1 VQLSPSPQQTQR
13 TSSDI
18 LEIIVALT
26 RSSDEN
32 AILTILGNAIRH
44 QAPDALTLSDIS
56 ISDHVG
62 DLKVKLAALLELA
75 PTNRIDIVT
84 SVPSAGVSIDASWM
98 MDANQAVFM
107 EDIASVPEQQA
118 LLDAILPIQGIHTVI
133 LIPLHT
139 ESHWQSIIAIA
150 WLNRHTLTGEDK
162 AFYNAL
168 LYPLAPV
175 IAHQRAYHAAETAR
189 RVSEQ
194 RVVELETVVKVSA
207 SIAQILNLDELL
219 QKVCDLFKTNFN
231 LYHVNIYLL
240 NETGRDMVLAAGAGD
255 IGRLMKMRRYSI
267 AMSHKRS
274 LVALVA
280 QSREVTIVDD
290 VTKSSD
296 FLPNP
301 YLPQTRSE
309 MVVPIIMGSTLIGTL
324 AIQAREVKR
333 FGEKDRQVASALS
346 NQIAVAVQNARLFT
360 EQERIVEELRALDKL
375 KSQFMANMSH
385 ELRTPLNSI
394 LNFTEF
400 VATGVFGPINAKQ
413 IEALNKSI
421 ASGEHLLS
429 LINEILDLTKIE
441 SGMMELFIE
450 DVDLT
455 ILVQE
460 LANLVEGLPRSQ
472 VIPFICEIQ
481 STLPIITGDRRR
493 IQQILLN
500 LVSNGI
506 KFTNEGSV
514 TLSMNHEDH
523 MVHFMVRDTGPG
535 IALEDQEIIFQ
546 SFRQTKQGLQR
557 GSGTGLGLPISK
569 RLAEVH
575 GGKLWL
581 ESQLGAGSTFH
592 IMLPVE
598 CQVAPAAQSP
608 S

>member
-1 VQLSPSPQQTQR
+1 VQLSTSPQQTHR

-18 LEIIVALT
+18 LEIIVSLS
-26 RSSDEN
+26 RSSDED
-32 AILTILGNAIRH
+32 AILTILGDAIKH

-56 ISDHVG
+56 VGDHTG
-62 DLKVKLAALLELA
+62 DLKVKLAALLELT
-75 PTNRIDIVT
+75 PTNRTDIVT
-84 SVPSAGVSIDASWM
+84 SVPSSEVSIDAAWV
-98 MDANQAVFM
+98 MDANQAVFV
-107 EDIASVPEQQA
+107 EDIASIPEQQA

-133 LIPLHT
+133 LIPLFT
-139 ESHWQSIIAIA
+139 EPHCQSIIAIA
-150 WLNRHTLTGEDK
+150 WLNRHTFTAEDK
-162 AFYNAL
+162 AFYRTL
-168 LYPLAPV
+168 LHPLAPV
-175 IAHQRAYHAAETAR
+175 ISHQRAYHAAETAR
-189 RVSEQ
+189 RMSEQ

-219 QKVCDLFKTNFN
+219 QTVCDLFKTNFN

-267 AMSHKRS
+267 AMTHKRS
-274 LVALVA
+274 LVALAV
-280 QSREVTIVDD
+280 QSREAIIVDD
-290 VTKSSD
+290 VTKSPD

-301 YLPQTRSE
+301 FLPQTRSE
-309 MVVPIIMGSTLIGTL
+309 MVVPIIMGSTLIGAL

-333 FGEKDRQVASALS
+333 FDEKDRQVASALS

-385 ELRTPLNSI
+385 ELRTPLNSV

-413 IEALNKSI
+413 VEALNKSI

-429 LINEILDLTKIE
+429 LINDILDLTKIE

-455 ILVQE
+455 ILAQE
-460 LANLVEGLPRSQ
+460 LANLVEGLPRSG
-472 VIPFICEIQ
+472 VIPFVCDIQ

-514 TLSMNHEDH
+514 TLSMNYEDH

-535 IALEDQEIIFQ
+535 IALEDQDLIFQ

-581 ESQLGAGSTFH
+581 ESQIGAGSTFH

-598 CQVAPAAQSP
+598 CQAAPSAQSP